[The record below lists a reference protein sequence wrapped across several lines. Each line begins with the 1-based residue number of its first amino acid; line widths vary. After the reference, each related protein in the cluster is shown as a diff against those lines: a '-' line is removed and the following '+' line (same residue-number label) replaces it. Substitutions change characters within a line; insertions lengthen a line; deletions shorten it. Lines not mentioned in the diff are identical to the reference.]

1 MVRINLL
8 PVRAHKKQET
18 AKQQM
23 MILVLALIGFLVV
36 CLVVYMLTLSKIST
50 TKQES
55 EKSEK
60 EIAALKVKIGE
71 IDNLKKLQ
79 EEVKRKLEVL
89 DQLRKNKTGPAL
101 RLAHICDAV
110 PERLW
115 LTKFVESGTS
125 ISLSGVAYNEEL
137 IADFMRNLMETGDF
151 SNVELL
157 VSEQFDVVGVKAK
170 KFDIVCALK
179 SAQPPSPKDGGTPK
193 K

>member
-8 PVRAHKKQET
+8 PVRANKKQET
-18 AKQQM
+18 AKQQI
-23 MILVLALIGFLVV
+23 MIFVLGLAGFLVA
-36 CLVVYMLTLSKIST
+36 CAGIYLFTLSKIST
-50 TKQES
+50 ARQEIV
-55 EKSEK
+55 KSEK

-115 LTKFVESGTS
+115 LTKFVESSAS
-125 ISLSGVAYNEEL
+125 ISLAGIAYNEEL
-137 IADFMRNLMETGDF
+137 IADLMRNLMSSGDF
-151 SNVELL
+151 STVELQ
-157 VSEQFDVVGVKAK
+157 VSEQFEVVGVKAK
-170 KFDIVCALK
+170 KFELVCALK
-179 SAQPPSPKDGGTPK
+179 SAQPPPAKDGGTPK